1 MYASSEFAR
10 ETLTKWPR
18 RRIVALRGARHPAF
32 HHAQPFI
39 RHLLRQMLLSII
51 LLPLACL
58 PPRFAHAV
66 ELLDGEM
73 QLHGFIMQGLVN
85 TSDNNFFGQS
95 HNRISSDFR
104 EFGVNASWRLKPELQ
119 LSAELLSHRA
129 GGTDDGRLRLD
140 YGLIDWTVHTSESGR
155 SGVRLGRLKA
165 AYGLYNTTRDVPFT
179 RPSIILPQSIY
190 FERTRNLTVSA
201 DGGEIYLERYGDG
214 ALLSASFALGRPQ
227 ADTSA
232 AKIALVGLAA
242 NGHLESDPTP
252 DFHLLYETDGGKY
265 RLGFTAARLKLHYHP
280 GPGDNLQAGT
290 FELRP
295 LVFSA
300 QYNDENWS
308 LTGEYARRNTV
319 INNFGPAFY
328 NGHAAAESYY
338 LQGTYRITPRWEALL
353 RYDVFYADR
362 NDRHGQT
369 FSAATRWPGYLRFAK
384 DWTTGIRY
392 DVTSSFMLR
401 AEIHRINGT
410 GFLPVQDNPNPFAMQ
425 QRWNLYLLLASYRF

>member
-1 MYASSEFAR
+1 M
-10 ETLTKWPR
+10 
-18 RRIVALRGARHPAF
+18 
-32 HHAQPFI
+32 
-39 RHLLRQMLLSII
+39 
-51 LLPLACL
+51 
-58 PPRFAHAV
+58 
-66 ELLDGEM
+66 
-73 QLHGFIMQGLVN
+73 
-85 TSDNNFFGQS
+85 
-95 HNRISSDFR
+95 
-104 EFGVNASWRLKPELQ
+104 
-119 LSAELLSHRA
+119 LSHRA

-328 NGHAAAESYY
+328 NGHAAGESYY